1 MAYRTRPAVS
11 IAPHASIRRK
21 HSRISGASIELT
33 GRFASHGKYRS
44 RDDSRSGPGAA
55 RKPRSTRQAPTAFL
69 FRRIGTEPPVT
80 QPSRGPGQL
89 CAKLADTPKKYP
101 QMYRMTTDGVEPR
114 RITKNPQRLTRS
126 GFPDVRGTP
135 RTEFWWAPRES
146 NPAPTDYA
154 YHYGFRHPFRVCGLD
169 CLLSLRPARTV
180 STRSLCESFARDRHA
195 AASIATTA
203 EVSPNL
209 SSSTRRQSELT
220 PRQPNRRVR
229 TPASRRTQPA
239 KSAALTRHEL
249 EALKLNAANKKTR
262 S

>member
-1 MAYRTRPAVS
+1 MRHISNYVETDIFREIYAPAKIS
-11 IAPHASIRRK
+11 PDTAPHGIAES
-21 HSRISGASIELT
+21 HSTE
-33 GRFASHGKYRS
+33 RFAQIREK
-44 RDDSRSGPGAA
+44 
-55 RKPRSTRQAPTAFL
+55 
-69 FRRIGTEPPVT
+69 E
-80 QPSRGPGQL
+80 
-89 CAKLADTPKKYP
+89 
-101 QMYRMTTDGVEPR
+101 
-114 RITKNPQRLTRS
+114 
-126 GFPDVRGTP
+126 
-135 RTEFWWAPRES
+135 WWAPRES

-180 STRSLCESFARDRHA
+180 STRSLFESFARDRHA
-195 AASIATTA
+195 AAVTPTTTAA

-209 SSSTRRQSELT
+209 SSSTGRQSELT

-229 TPASRRTQPA
+229 TLASRRTRPA